1 MVGCRSLKARQSTVL
16 QDFEPYLYLVLKA
29 RTFTFQGD
37 SAVTP
42 SASWHQPVES
52 NDIKVKKEGESLEER
67 LARLADSGGGGI
79 LGGGSNSSKNKTE
92 PPASSGGG
100 GAADDHVVDLDTRL
114 KMLMQK
120 STKGTTGLP
129 SFLAGLGTDYVS
141 HKMFIVR
148 TISTNTAFTAA

>member
-1 MVGCRSLKARQSTVL
+1 M
-16 QDFEPYLYLVLKA
+16 
-29 RTFTFQGD
+29 
-37 SAVTP
+37 TP

-141 HKMFIVR
+141 YKMFKGR

>member
-1 MVGCRSLKARQSTVL
+1 MARS
-16 QDFEPYLYLVLKA
+16 
-29 RTFTFQGD
+29 FTFQGD

-100 GAADDHVVDLDTRL
+100 GAAADDHVVDLDTRL

-141 HKMFIVR
+141 YEMFLVR
-148 TISTNTAFTAA
+148 PISTNTAFTAA